1 MEKLVKKDRIIKCI
15 FMIPILM
22 VLCIAGAL
30 FVHGFFGY
38 TDAEYVN
45 RFAGIFEKIFL
56 TAGMFSFF
64 IFLYFALGKILPR
77 LSDKTVRIM
86 EVLFCM
92 TALLLQVYFLF
103 FIKSYYKWDSGY
115 VISAAASLAEQGT
128 LSPESFHY
136 VSVYPNQNT
145 FICMTAVLIK
155 IADFFQI
162 AVENRPVFYN
172 VFNTI
177 LMDIAIGLIIPVL
190 LKVVKQRISN
200 WEICRFMIFLLLNPF
215 WYLGTSYYYTI
226 TLSLPFTMGF
236 LYCFLSILEGKGRWK
251 TAVLAGVLLGVGYD
265 IRPTAIVFVTAAVL
279 TVLYQLLIKKN
290 IIWKKCVIQM
300 GILLV
305 TALLAGGILAYGE
318 KKYIGIDTT
327 NSAYPTIHWLMMS
340 ATAPGGH
347 NIEDEAFTDSF
358 ATHEE
363 KVEADTKRFVEKLQ
377 NMGVAG
383 YCRLAVTKVNRTFGD
398 GLNGY
403 IQFLTDGHGTGTI
416 FDWLFGSHKDLCV
429 LYHQGYYLF
438 LLAGI
443 LCAVWK
449 ILRNFSMRTDDYGLY
464 CLALTLFGA
473 FLFYVV
479 WESSPQYS
487 IPFMGLMSVLAFAEF
502 GEPVLLQKTVQNRF
516 VEIAIPVFMLLLLIY
531 GVVRYPLYVQT
542 IQHFSKLS
550 ADQLMENDKLEVNDE
565 TPLYQPIDLN
575 TPCNQL
581 VFQWRNYQENN
592 NAVYRVDF
600 LENRKAIQTE
610 YIDASESDY
619 QGFGIFSFD
628 TIIPDDEM
636 EYAIQIQKIS
646 GDKDCNLHFL
656 VYDMYGYN
664 PYPGGSIQS
673 VSKKDRDAALMF
685 ELSLEYE
692 GKYISQKKYIWMFVA
707 AELFLAGELF
717 CVLNSEKDFFKKKRK
732 KHPEECL

>member
-1 MEKLVKKDRIIKCI
+1 
-15 FMIPILM
+15 MIPIL
-22 VLCIAGAL
+22 VLFCMTGAL
-30 FVHGFFGY
+30 YIHGFFGY

-56 TAGMFSFF
+56 MVGMFSFF
-64 IFLYFALGKILPR
+64 VFLYYALGKILPH
-77 LSDKTVRIM
+77 LSDKKVRM
-86 EVLFCM
+86 LELLFCM
-92 TALLLQVYFLF
+92 AAILLQVFFLF

-115 VISAAASLAEQGT
+115 VISAAASLVEQGAI
-128 LSPESFHY
+128 SPESYHY

-145 FICMTAVLIK
+145 FICITAALIR
-155 IADFFQI
+155 IADLLRI
-162 AVENRPVFYN
+162 TVENRPLFYN

-177 LMDIAIGLIIPVL
+177 LMDASIALIIPVL
-190 LKVVKQRISN
+190 LKIVKRRLN
-200 WEICRFMIFLLLNPF
+200 DWEICRWMILLLLNPF

-236 LYCFLSILEGKGRWK
+236 LYCFLSILEGKGRWS
-251 TAVLAGVLLGVGYD
+251 TAVLAGFLLGIGYD
-265 IRPTAIVFVTAAVL
+265 IRPTAIVFATAAVL
-279 TVLYQLLIKKN
+279 TFLYQLLLKKKFP
-290 IIWKKCVIQM
+290 WKKCFVQM

-305 TALLAGGILAYGE
+305 TALLTGGILAYGE

-327 NSAYPTIHWLMMS
+327 NSAYPTMHWLMMS
-340 ATAPGGH
+340 ATSPGGH

-363 KVEADTKRFVEKLQ
+363 KVEADTKRFVEKLH
-377 NMGVAG
+377 NMGVTG

-403 IQFLTDGHGTGTI
+403 IQFLTDGYGTGTV

-443 LCAVWK
+443 LCAVWR
-449 ILRNFSMRTDDYGLY
+449 ILRNFSIRTDDYGLY
-464 CLALTLFGA
+464 YLALTLFGA

-487 IPFMGLMSVLAFAEF
+487 IPFMGLMSVLSFAGF
-502 GEPVLLQKTVQNRF
+502 GEPILLQKTVQNRC

-531 GVVRYPLYVQT
+531 GIIRYPLYVQT
-542 IQHFSKLS
+542 TQHFSKLS
-550 ADQLMENDKLEVNDE
+550 IDQLMETDKMEVNDE

-592 NAVYRVDF
+592 NAVYQVDL
-600 LENRKAIQTE
+600 LENREAIETE
-610 YIDASESDY
+610 YIYASDSAY
-619 QGFGIFSFD
+619 QGVGIFSFD
-628 TIIPDDEM
+628 TIIPDNEK
-636 EYAIQIQKIS
+636 EYAIQIRKIR
-646 GDKDCNLHFL
+646 GNKEHNLSFL

-664 PYPGGSIQS
+664 PYPGGAIES
-673 VSKKDRDAALMF
+673 VSKKGRDAALMF
-685 ELSLEYE
+685 SLSFEYD
-692 GKYISQKKYIWMFVA
+692 GKYISQEKYIGMFMA

-717 CVLNSEKDFFKKKRK
+717 FIMNSEKDCILKKRK
-732 KHPEECL
+732 KHPAECL